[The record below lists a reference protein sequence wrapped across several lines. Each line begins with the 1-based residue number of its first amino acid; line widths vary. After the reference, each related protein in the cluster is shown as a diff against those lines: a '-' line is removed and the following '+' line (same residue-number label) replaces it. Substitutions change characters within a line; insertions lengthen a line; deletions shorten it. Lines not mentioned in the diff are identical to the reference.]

1 VIEISAQERAHID
14 YATQL
19 SREITEQ
26 AGKGKPEVKEMLK
39 TLLLRSRRMIRSGEH
54 SDQLRRRMITE
65 LQEIEELIRW
75 VEENGK

>member
-1 VIEISAQERAHID
+1 
-14 YATQL
+14 
-19 SREITEQ
+19 
-26 AGKGKPEVKEMLK
+26 
-39 TLLLRSRRMIRSGEH
+39 MIRSGEH